1 MPSPDGYS
9 GIGAKCE
16 VVTNDT
22 NQIIHFK
29 ISKVFVDGLAG
40 KSGLEV
46 GDIIYLKKPISDLY
60 LMEVATRIRNLDFND
75 IDKIIDVNNP
85 DNNKL
90 NLLSNTVKDEYNQ
103 KQKRDFFVKENVSY
117 KKYNFEAIKEK
128 FTESRSH

>member
-1 MPSPDGYS
+1 
-9 GIGAKCE
+9 
-16 VVTNDT
+16 
-22 NQIIHFK
+22 
-29 ISKVFVDGLAG
+29 
-40 KSGLEV
+40 
-46 GDIIYLKKPISDLY
+46 
-60 LMEVATRIRNLDFND
+60 MEVATRIRNLDFSD
-75 IDKIIDVNNP
+75 FDKIIDVNNP